1 MSIYEKAVKKPI
13 TVVLIFIGVVIL
25 GLFSLRYLPID
36 LYPEID
42 PPMVSVFTF
51 YEGASAT
58 DIETNVT
65 RTLEDNLNTVNN
77 LKELNSTSKDNTSL
91 VTLEFEWGTNLDEA
105 TNEIRDALSRTET
118 YLPDGAEK
126 PIIFKFSTS
135 MIPIM
140 LLSATADESYPAL
153 TKILDEGVVNPLNRI
168 EGVGSVSLS
177 GGGEREVQVN
187 VDPRE
192 LKAYNLSV
200 EQIGAVIGQENINLP
215 GGNVDV
221 GNHTYPVRTEGE
233 FSSSEEI
240 KDLVVGHFQGK
251 TVYLSDVAQV
261 RDTLAEKTIDERS
274 NGRTGA
280 RIVIQKQ
287 SGANSVEI
295 AKQVRER
302 LPELT
307 KDLPPDVE
315 IDTIFDTSE
324 FIEDSIGSLS
334 ETVMYAGIFV
344 VLVVLFFLGRWR
356 ATFIIVLTI
365 PVSLIVSFI
374 YLYGAGNT
382 LNIISLSSL
391 SIAIGMVV
399 DDAIVV
405 LENITR
411 HIERGSSPREAAI
424 YGTNEVGLAVVA
436 TTLTVVAV
444 FFPLT
449 LVQGLSGIMFRQL
462 GMIVTLVVIVSTLAA
477 LTLTPML
484 SSKLLRKMPPRKKGL
499 AKTIFGSFEKLLAA
513 LDNFYGKTL
522 GWAIRHRAFIVIS
535 SIVIFGASVSLVS
548 IVGTEFIPPS
558 DNARIEATVEL
569 PMSLRLEETEEVARQ
584 IEDTW
589 QEKYPEIEVIST
601 SAGTADEENIFSAF
615 GDNGSHII
623 SFTLRLS
630 KSTERERDIYLIGDK
645 MREDLAAIPMVED
658 YSVSPGGSGG
668 GMGSGASNVEVIVSG
683 YNLDETGGIAEDISE
698 KMEDMEGL
706 RDIELSREDPKIE
719 YQFVPDREKI
729 GIHGLNTSR
738 VASAIRNRVSGLV
751 AAQYREEGEEYDV
764 RVRFAKPFRE
774 SIQAIENIQVY
785 NEAGDAIR
793 VREVGHVE
801 EVVAPLSID
810 RRNRQRVITVTGTLY
825 QASITDVVN
834 EINGEIDKMNLP
846 AGVGTDIG
854 GTAEDQQESFADLG
868 LLLGLVII
876 LVYIVM
882 ASQFESLQSPF
893 IIMFTLPFAFTGV
906 FVALFLTNTTLNL
919 ISMIGGVMLVGIVV
933 KNGIVLIDYTNLMRD
948 RGMSLIQAVITGGKS
963 RLRPVL
969 MTTFTTILG
978 MLPLA
983 IGFGEGAEIWRPM
996 GVAIIGGLLVSTMVT
1011 LVLMPVVYT
1020 MFGANRLKSERK
1032 RIARLEETLPSNQ

>member
-13 TVVLIFIGVVIL
+13 TVVLIFIGVIIL

-58 DIETNVT
+58 DIETNIT

-118 YLPDGAEK
+118 FLPDDAEK
-126 PIIFKFSTS
+126 PILFKFSTS

-140 LLSATADESYPAL
+140 LLSATAEESYPAL

-187 VDPRE
+187 VDPRRLE
-192 LKAYNLSV
+192 AYNLSV
-200 EQIGAVIGQENINLP
+200 EQIGSVIGQENMNVP
-215 GGNVDV
+215 GGDVDV
-221 GNHTYPVRTEGE
+221 GSHTYPVRTEGE
-233 FSSSEEI
+233 FKSSDEI
-240 KDLVVGHFQGK
+240 KNLVVGHFQGR
-251 TVYLSDVAQV
+251 TVYLSDVATV
-261 RDTLAEKTIDERS
+261 KDTLAEKTIDERS
-274 NGRTGA
+274 NGRAGA

-295 AKQVRER
+295 AKQVREQ

-356 ATFIIVLTI
+356 ATFIIILTI

-499 AKTIFGSFEKLLAA
+499 AKTLFGSFEKLLAR
-513 LDNFYGKTL
+513 LDEFYGKTL
-522 GWAIRHRAFIVIS
+522 GWAIRHRAFVVITS
-535 SIVIFGASVSLVS
+535 FVIFGASISLVS
-548 IVGTEFIPPS
+548 VVGTEFIPPS

-569 PMSLRLEETEEVARQ
+569 PMSLRLEKTEEVARQ

-623 SFTLRLS
+623 TFTLRLS
-630 KSTERERDIYLIGDK
+630 KSTERERDIYLIGDM
-645 MREDLAAIPMVED
+645 MREDLAAIPIVED
-658 YSVSPGGSGG
+658 YSVSPGGGG
-668 GMGSGASNVEVIVSG
+668 GGPMSSGASNVEVVVSG
-683 YNLDETGGIAEDISE
+683 YDLDETGKIAENISE

-719 YQFVPDREKI
+719 YQFVPDREKM
-729 GIHGLNTSR
+729 GIHGLSTST
-738 VASAIRNRVSGLV
+738 VSSAIRNRVSGLV
-751 AAQYREEGEEYDV
+751 ASQYREEGEEYDV
-764 RVRFAKPFRE
+764 RVRFSKPHRE
-774 SIQAIENIQVY
+774 SVQDIENIQVY
-785 NEAGDAIR
+785 NEDGDAVR
-793 VREVGHVE
+793 VKEVGHVE

-834 EINGEIDKMNLP
+834 EINGEIDQMDIP
-846 AGVGTDIG
+846 SGVGTDIG

-882 ASQFESLQSPF
+882 ASQFESLRSPF

-906 FVALFLTNTTLNL
+906 FLALFLTNTTLNL
-919 ISMIGGVMLVGIVV
+919 ISMIGAVMLVGIVV

-948 RGMSLIQAVITGGKS
+948 RGMSLVQAVITGGKS

-983 IGFGEGAEIWRPM
+983 IGFGEGAEIWEPM

-1020 MFGANRLKSERK
+1020 MFGANRLKSEKK
-1032 RIARLEETLPSNQ
+1032 RIARLEENV